1 MVPHV
6 TPLPPLPACVNQI
19 REARFRFEEQTGQRP
34 GALYLGKKDVAELK
48 DWVRPGL
55 LYSTSFIPSRAQFD
69 GLPIFVVDAE
79 RHVGV
84 G

>member
-1 MVPHV
+1 MTAFPN
-6 TPLPPLPACVNQI
+6 PLPLLPACVNQI
-19 REARFRFEEQTGQRP
+19 REARFRFRGMTGTEP
-34 GALYLGKKDVAELK
+34 STLYLGKKDWKELGE
-48 DWVRPGL
+48 WVGWALDEDRL
-55 LYSTSFIPSRAQFD
+55 FFD